1 MAWKGEI
8 MSGKEGR
15 REGGR
20 MEWGSKTNASKS
32 TSPLRTN
39 VLPISPEG
47 SLVGHMTLIPFQ
59 ELLAE
64 NSRWHQVS
72 EESHFPPQTRSPSW
86 CLI

>member
-1 MAWKGEI
+1 
-8 MSGKEGR
+8 
-15 REGGR
+15 

-72 EESHFPPQTRSPSW
+72 EESLHQVSEESHFPPQTRSPSW